1 MKQEEK
7 EPEPDGDPLKE
18 FRNLLRAGQ
27 VFINFCFSV

>member
-27 VFINFCFSV
+27 V